1 MTNDTIKTNCLESL
15 KIISIPLFFGEF
27 VTWYMNSRLKKQLRN
42 MIIWILDTTFQ
53 FKILTKYPLPQQIQN
68 TSALI
73 LHFLYV
79 VFTVYNVNLVAPLR
93 DTQKATTINY
103 VFGIS
108 KKDRGL
114 LNDTF
119 NFWCL
124 TNWRRNQEWPL
135 EFQRRKRGCK

>member
-1 MTNDTIKTNCLESL
+1 
-15 KIISIPLFFGEF
+15 
-27 VTWYMNSRLKKQLRN
+27 

-53 FKILTKYPLPQQIQN
+53 FKILTKYPLPQKIQN

-73 LHFLYV
+73 LRFLYV

-103 VFGIS
+103 VFGICE
-108 KKDRGL
+108 KDRGL

-119 NFWCL
+119 NF
-124 TNWRRNQEWPL
+124 
-135 EFQRRKRGCK
+135 